1 MSKGDFPFNFNDVQ
15 SLLGLET
22 NSSKSN
28 FSVKCPFCNDPGKHM
43 NLNNVKKVYRCNYCD
58 TGGGILNYYGRLRG
72 LSNKDALMEIQK
84 NLGLDKTLDVKQK
97 RYAAERE
104 KKKQCMEVPMA
115 SIEERDKV
123 YNRFLELLSLE
134 DDHKRNLLERGLE
147 ENFIIAKKY
156 RTLPTESD
164 ELLRIARILL
174 KEGYC
179 LKGIPGFYINKNK
192 DWQLNKH
199 KRGILIPVRN
209 EHNQIQGLQI
219 RKDDNLLK
227 YFSKGKDE
235 HGNLILKKE
244 NKFNWL
250 SSPDKYMGSKATTFV
265 HISCAY
271 KCSEKGLVY
280 PVLNNK
286 WIDLTEGPLKADV
299 YSFLTGYP
307 CVAVPGVNA
316 LDELHNALV
325 SLKKYGI
332 AGIHLAFDMDYIK
345 NEKVKNGMDKTILL
359 IKKEQ
364 LQVVQRTWDCNFKG
378 IDDYALALKK
388 EGITLNWKQA

>member
-1 MSKGDFPFNFNDVQ
+1 
-15 SLLGLET
+15 
-22 NSSKSN
+22 
-28 FSVKCPFCNDPGKHM
+28 
-43 NLNNVKKVYRCNYCD
+43 
-58 TGGGILNYYGRLRG
+58 
-72 LSNKDALMEIQK
+72 MEIQK

-316 LDELHNALV
+316 LDELHNSLV

-332 AGIHLAFDMDYIK
+332 AGIHLAFDMDYLK

-364 LQVVQRTWDCNFKG
+364 LQVSQRTWDCNFKG